1 VIAAIF
7 ISLLCVSL
15 LWSMHPGSRK
25 AGVRRASGSEAA
37 DARASFRY
45 WDRWAYGILVAGF
58 CVAAVT
64 GFTGWLRTGG
74 LGAWWLFVHVI
85 GGGLFA
91 AGLLF
96 SSVRLAERCRP
107 LLPERRAFGGAA
119 AGEHGGTPAGAT
131 FSAGQRLVFW
141 ATVVLGFVGVGS
153 VFVAMSPLVGYAVQ
167 ERLCDLHRY
176 CGVGLLLAACV
187 HMLLLITNAKKG

>member
-1 VIAAIF
+1 MIAAIF

-15 LWSMHPGSRK
+15 LWSMHPG
-25 AGVRRASGSEAA
+25 AGKTGVGRASGCEAA

-45 WDRWAYGILVAGF
+45 WDRWAYGILCAGF

-64 GFTGWLRTGG
+64 GFTGWLRTGKLDG
-74 LGAWWLFVHVI
+74 WWLFIHVV

-96 SSVRLAERCRP
+96 SSVRLAERCR
-107 LLPERRAFGGAA
+107 LLVPERLAFGDAA
-119 AGEHGGTPAGAT
+119 AGEHEGTPAGAT
-131 FSAGQRLVFW
+131 FSSGQRLVFW
-141 ATVVLGFVGVGS
+141 TTVVLGFVGVGS
-153 VFVAMSPLVGYAVQ
+153 IFAGMSSVVGYAVQ

-187 HMLLLITNAKKG
+187 HMLLLIMNVKKG